1 MRIIFKFVISFL
13 IILFLLITY
22 LSLFGIETQRFN
34 NQIIKKIKSVNS
46 DLNIKLKTI
55 KIIFDPF
62 QFDVNVK
69 TIGPALSNKNE
80 NIEIESIKAK
90 VSLKSLINKKF
101 SIENLQIST
110 KSLDAKS
117 LITFVRSINQKPELY
132 ILEKIVKK
140 GFLIADI
147 KLEFDSEGKIK
158 DNYKIKGFLKDGK
171 LSFNDGNS
179 LDKLDLIFNSKYNEL
194 KIIDTNFKLNNIN
207 FKSEEILIKNE
218 KNKFSFQG
226 DISHEKFDLKNKDFK
241 HLISPFI
248 KKLNFT
254 NLSFVSKNKFSFYL
268 DRKFEIKDLEIKSS
282 MNLLELSILNDYELS
297 NFFPK
302 IKEEILLSDNNLKI
316 NYTKKNL
323 SVIGE
328 GKILIQDNEDD
339 IFYKIDQVNKDI
351 KFETSIQINDNPI
364 NIDFLSYEKKIEK
377 ALINFKGIK
386 EDKENLLISSFS
398 YKEKE
403 NIFDFQKINFNEFFQ
418 INKLDKLELNY
429 FDKDNRKN
437 SISLFR
443 KNKEYFLSGSYFNAD
458 NLIENLFESDQNKS
472 ILININNKFNINI
485 DKVRLDKDNILK
497 NFVGH
502 LTFKNKKINNGK
514 LEGLF
519 TSNKKLKLTI
529 NKKGNNRI
537 TTLFLDRAE
546 PIIRRYKFIKGFEQ
560 GVLDFYSTSN
570 GEETRSTLKIYN
582 FKLKEM
588 PALTKVL
595 TLASLQ
601 GIADIMSGEGI
612 RFDEFEM
619 NFKDHKD
626 LINIEEIYAIGPAIS
641 ILMEGYIEKKR
652 LISLRGTLVPA
663 TTINKFIGSIPV
675 LGNILVGAK
684 TGEGV
689 FGVSF
694 KIKGPPKN
702 LETTVNPVKT
712 LTPRFITRTLEKIK
726 KKLIYFYFE
735 VPLLPNRK
743 F

>member
-132 ILEKIVKK
+132 VLEKIVKK

-147 KLEFDSEGKIK
+147 KLEFDTEGKIK
-158 DNYKIKGFLKDGK
+158 DNYNIKGLLKDGK
-171 LSFNDGNS
+171 LSFYKGIS
-179 LDKLDLIFNSKYNEL
+179 IDKLDLIFNSKHNEL
-194 KIIDTNFKLNNIN
+194 EITDINFKFNNIN
-207 FKSEEILIKNE
+207 FKSEEILVKNE
-218 KNKFSFQG
+218 KNKFLFQG
-226 DISHEKFDLKNKDFK
+226 KISHEKFDLRNEDFK
-241 HLISPFI
+241 NLIRPLI
-248 KKLNFT
+248 KKINFT
-254 NLSFVSKNKFSFYL
+254 NLSFESENKFSFYL
-268 DRKFEIKDLEIKSS
+268 DRKFKIRDLEINSK
-282 MNLLELSILNDYELS
+282 MNLLKLSILNNYELS

-302 IKEEILLSDNNLKI
+302 VKEEILLSDNNLEI
-316 NYTKKNL
+316 DYIKKNF

-328 GKILIQDNEDD
+328 GKILIQDNEDN
-339 IFYKIDQVNKDI
+339 IFYKIDKVNKNI
-351 KFETSIQINDNPI
+351 KFETSVQINDNPI
-364 NIDFLSYEKKIEK
+364 NIDFIGYEKKNKK
-377 ALINFKGIK
+377 ALINFEGIK
-386 EDKENLLISSFS
+386 EDKGNLLISSFS

-403 NIFDFQKINFNEFFQ
+403 NIFDFQKIILNKVFQ
-418 INKLDKLELNY
+418 INELDQLEMNY

-437 SISLFR
+437 SILLIR
-443 KNKEYFLSGSYFNAD
+443 KNKEYSLSGSYFNAD
-458 NLIENLFESDQNKS
+458 NLIENLFEINQDKS
-472 ILININNKFNINI
+472 NLIKINNKLNINI
-485 DKVRLDKDNILK
+485 DKVSLDKDHILQ
-497 NFVGH
+497 NVTGN
-502 LTFKNKKINNGK
+502 LTFKNKKIDTGQ
-514 LEGLF
+514 LEGFF
-519 TSNKKLKLTI
+519 TSDKKLKLTI

-537 TTLFLDRAE
+537 TTLFLDQAD
-546 PIIRRYKFIKGFEQ
+546 PIIRRYKFIKGFED
-560 GVLDFYSTSN
+560 GVLDFYSTNN
-570 GEETRSTLKIYN
+570 GEETISTLKIYN

-588 PALTKVL
+588 PALTKIL

-619 NFKDHKD
+619 KFKDHKD
-626 LINIEEIYAIGPAIS
+626 LIKIEEIYAIGPAIS
-641 ILMEGYIEKKR
+641 ILMEGYIEKKK

-663 TTINKFIGSIPV
+663 TTINKFIGSIPL

-726 KKLIYFYFE
+726 K
-735 VPLLPNRK
+735 N
-743 F
+743 

>member
-1 MRIIFKFVISFL
+1 MRIIFKFVISFF
-13 IILFLLITY
+13 IILFLLVTY

-34 NQIIKKIKSVNS
+34 NQIIKKIKSINN
-46 DLNIKLKTI
+46 DLDIKLKTI
-55 KIIFDPF
+55 KIVFDPF
-62 QFDVNVK
+62 QFDINVK
-69 TIGPALSNKNE
+69 TIAPELISKNE
-80 NIEIESIKAK
+80 NIEIENIKAK
-90 VSLKSLINKKF
+90 VSLKALINKKF
-101 SIENLQIST
+101 SLENLELST
-110 KSLDAKS
+110 KSLDLKS
-117 LITFVRSINQKPELY
+117 LITFARSINQKPELY

-147 KLEFDSEGKIK
+147 KLEFDAEGRIK
-158 DNYKIKGFLKDGK
+158 NNYNIKGFLKDGK
-171 LSFNDGNS
+171 LSFYDGIS
-179 LDKLDLIFNSKYNEL
+179 VEKLDLIFNSNYNEL
-194 KIIDTNFKLNNIN
+194 KITDTNFKLDNVN

-218 KNKFSFQG
+218 KNKFLFQG
-226 DISHEKFDLKNKDFK
+226 KISHEKFDLKNEDFK
-241 HLISPFI
+241 NLVSPFI
-248 KKLNFT
+248 KKLNFA

-268 DRKFEIKDLEIKSS
+268 DRKFKIKDLEIKSS
-282 MNLLELSILNDYELS
+282 MNLLKLSILNDYELS
-297 NFFPK
+297 IFFPK

-316 NYTKKNL
+316 NYIKKNL

-339 IFYKIDQVNKDI
+339 IFYKIDRFNKDI

-364 NIDFLSYEKKIEK
+364 NIDFLSYEKKNEE

-403 NIFDFQKINFNEFFQ
+403 NIFDFQKINFNKVFQ
-418 INKLDKLELNY
+418 INELDKLELNY

-437 SISLFR
+437 SILLFR

-458 NLIENLFESDQNKS
+458 NLIENLFESNQNKS
-472 ILININNKFNINI
+472 SPININNKFNLNI
-485 DKVRLDKDNILK
+485 DKIRLDKDNILK
-497 NFVGH
+497 NFVGN
-502 LTFKNKKINNGK
+502 LTFKNKKIDNGK
-514 LEGLF
+514 LEGFF

-529 NKKGNNRI
+529 NKKGNNKV

-546 PIIRRYKFIKGFEQ
+546 PIIRRYKFIKGFEE
-560 GVLDFYSTSN
+560 GALDFYSTSD
-570 GEETRSTLKIYN
+570 GKKTRSTLKIYN

-588 PALTKVL
+588 PALTKIL

-619 NFKDHKD
+619 NLTDHKD
-626 LINIEEIYAIGPAIS
+626 LTKIEEIYAIGPAIS
-641 ILMEGYIEKKR
+641 ILMEGYIEKKK

-675 LGNILVGAK
+675 LGDILVGAK

-726 KKLIYFYFE
+726 K
-735 VPLLPNRK
+735 N
-743 F
+743 

>member
-132 ILEKIVKK
+132 VLEKIVKK

-268 DRKFEIKDLEIKSS
+268 DRKFEIKDLDIKSS

-437 SISLFR
+437 SILLFR

-726 KKLIYFYFE
+726 K
-735 VPLLPNRK
+735 N
-743 F
+743 

>member
-132 ILEKIVKK
+132 VLEKIVKK

-268 DRKFEIKDLEIKSS
+268 DRKFEIKDLDIKSS

-437 SISLFR
+437 SILLFR

-472 ILININNKFNINI
+472 ILININNKLNINI

-726 KKLIYFYFE
+726 K
-735 VPLLPNRK
+735 N
-743 F
+743 

>member
-1 MRIIFKFVISFL
+1 MRIIFKFVISLFV
-13 IILFLLITY
+13 ILFLSITY
-22 LSLFGIETQRFN
+22 LSLFGIETQKFN

-46 DLNIKLKTI
+46 DLDIRLKTI

-62 QFDVNVK
+62 QFDINVK
-69 TIGPALSNKNE
+69 TIAPELISKNE
-80 NIEIESIKAK
+80 NIEIENIKAK
-90 VSLKSLINKKF
+90 VSLKALINKKF
-101 SIENLQIST
+101 SIENLEIST

-132 ILEKIVKK
+132 VLEKIVKK

-147 KLEFDSEGKIK
+147 KLEFDAEGRIK
-158 DNYKIKGFLKDGK
+158 NNYNIKGFLKDGK
-171 LSFNDGNS
+171 LSFYKGIS
-179 LDKLDLIFNSKYNEL
+179 IDKLDLIFNSKYNEL
-194 KIIDTNFKLNNIN
+194 EITDTNFKFNNIN
-207 FKSEEILIKNE
+207 FKSEEILVKNE
-218 KNKFSFQG
+218 KNKFLFQG
-226 DISHEKFDLKNKDFK
+226 KISHEKFDLRNEDFK
-241 HLISPFI
+241 NLISPLT
-248 KKLNFT
+248 KKINFT
-254 NLSFVSKNKFSFYL
+254 NLSFESENKFSFYL
-268 DRKFEIKDLEIKSS
+268 DRKFKIRDLEINSK
-282 MNLLELSILNDYELS
+282 MNLSKLSILNNYELS

-302 IKEEILLSDNNLKI
+302 VKEEILLSDNNLEI
-316 NYTKKNL
+316 DYIKKNF

-328 GKILIQDNEDD
+328 GKILIQDNEDN
-339 IFYKIDQVNKDI
+339 IFYKIDKVNKNI
-351 KFETSIQINDNPI
+351 KFETSVQINDNPI
-364 NIDFLSYEKKIEK
+364 NIDFIGYEKKNKK
-377 ALINFKGIK
+377 ALINFEGIK
-386 EDKENLLISSFS
+386 ENKGNLLISSFS

-403 NIFDFQKINFNEFFQ
+403 NIFDFQKINLNKVFQ
-418 INKLDKLELNY
+418 INELDQLEMNY

-437 SISLFR
+437 SILLIR
-443 KNKEYFLSGSYFNAD
+443 KNKEYSLSGSYFNAD
-458 NLIENLFESDQNKS
+458 NLIENLFEINQDKS
-472 ILININNKFNINI
+472 NLIKINNKLNINI
-485 DKVRLDKDNILK
+485 DKVSLDKDNILQ
-497 NFVGH
+497 NVAGN
-502 LTFKNKKINNGK
+502 LTFKKNKIDTGQ
-514 LEGLF
+514 LEGFF
-519 TSNKKLKLTI
+519 TSDKKLKLTI

-537 TTLFLDRAE
+537 TTLFLDQAD

-570 GEETRSTLKIYN
+570 GEETISTLKIYN

-588 PALTKVL
+588 PALTKIL

-619 NFKDHKD
+619 RFKDHKD
-626 LINIEEIYAIGPAIS
+626 LIKIEEIYAIGPAIS
-641 ILMEGYIEKKR
+641 ILMEGYIEKKK

-675 LGNILVGAK
+675 LGNILIGAK

-726 KKLIYFYFE
+726 K
-735 VPLLPNRK
+735 N
-743 F
+743 

>member
-1 MRIIFKFVISFL
+1 MRIIFKFVISLF

-22 LSLFGIETQRFN
+22 LSLFGIETQKFN
-34 NQIIKKIKSVNS
+34 NQIIKKVKSLNSNLDIK
-46 DLNIKLKTI
+46 IETI
-55 KIIFDPF
+55 KIVFNPF
-62 QFDVNVK
+62 EFGINVK
-69 TIGPALSNKNE
+69 TIGPELISKNE
-80 NIEIESIKAK
+80 TIEIENIKAK
-90 VSLKSLINKKF
+90 VSLKALINKKF
-101 SIENLQIST
+101 SIENLEIST

-117 LITFVRSINQKPELY
+117 LIAFVRSINQRPELY
-132 ILEKIVKK
+132 VLEKIVKK

-158 DNYKIKGFLKDGK
+158 NNYDIKGFLKDGK
-171 LSFNDGNS
+171 LNFYEGISV
-179 LDKLDLIFNSKYNEL
+179 DKLDLIFNSKYNEL
-194 KIIDTNFKLNNIN
+194 NITDINFKLNNIN
-207 FKSEEILIKNE
+207 FKSQEILVKNE

-226 DISHEKFDLKNKDFK
+226 KISHEKFDLKDDNFRN
-241 HLISPFI
+241 LISPFI

-254 NLSFVSKNKFSFYL
+254 NLSFVSENKFSFYL
-268 DRKFEIKDLEIKSS
+268 DRKFKMKDLEIISS
-282 MNLLELSILNDYELS
+282 MNLLKLSILNDFELI

-302 IKEEILLSDNNLKI
+302 IKEEISLFNNDLKI
-316 NYTKKNL
+316 NYIKKNL

-328 GKILIQDNEDD
+328 GKISIQDNEDV
-339 IFYKIDQVNKDI
+339 IFYKIDQVNEDV

-364 NIDFLSYEKKIEK
+364 NIDFLSYEKKNKK

-386 EDKENLLISSFS
+386 KDKENLLISLFS

-403 NIFDFQKINFNEFFQ
+403 NIFNFQKIDFNKIFQ
-418 INKLDKLELNY
+418 INKLDKMELNY

-437 SISLFR
+437 SILLFR

-458 NLIENLFESDQNKS
+458 NLIENLFESNQNTS
-472 ILININNKFNINI
+472 TLININDKFNINI
-485 DKVRLDKDNILK
+485 DKVRLDEDNILK
-497 NFVGH
+497 NLVGN
-502 LTFKNKKINNGK
+502 LTFKNKKIDNGK

-519 TSNKKLKLTI
+519 TNNKKLKLTI

-546 PIIRRYKFIKGFEQ
+546 PIIRRYKFIKGFEE

-570 GEETRSTLKIYN
+570 SEETRSTLKIYN

-619 NFKDHKD
+619 NFKDDKN
-626 LINIEEIYAIGPAIS
+626 LIKIEEIYAIGPAIS
-641 ILMEGYIEKKR
+641 ILMEGYIEKKK

-675 LGNILVGAK
+675 LGDILVGAK

-726 KKLIYFYFE
+726 K
-735 VPLLPNRK
+735 N
-743 F
+743 

>member
-132 ILEKIVKK
+132 VLEKIVKK

-403 NIFDFQKINFNEFFQ
+403 NIFDFQKIILNKVFQ
-418 INKLDKLELNY
+418 INELDQLEMNY

-437 SISLFR
+437 SILLFR

-726 KKLIYFYFE
+726 K
-735 VPLLPNRK
+735 N
-743 F
+743 

>member
-1 MRIIFKFVISFL
+1 MRIIFKFVISLF

-22 LSLFGIETQRFN
+22 LSLFGIETQKFN
-34 NQIIKKIKSVNS
+34 NQIIKKVKSLNSNLDIK
-46 DLNIKLKTI
+46 IETI
-55 KIIFDPF
+55 KIVFNPF
-62 QFDVNVK
+62 EFGINVK
-69 TIGPALSNKNE
+69 TIGPELISKNE
-80 NIEIESIKAK
+80 TIEIENIKAK
-90 VSLKSLINKKF
+90 VSLKALINKKF
-101 SIENLQIST
+101 SIENLEIST

-117 LITFVRSINQKPELY
+117 LIAFVRSINQRPELY
-132 ILEKIVKK
+132 VLEKIVKK

-158 DNYKIKGFLKDGK
+158 NNYDIKGFLKDGK
-171 LSFNDGNS
+171 LNFYEGISV
-179 LDKLDLIFNSKYNEL
+179 DKLDLIFNSKYNEL
-194 KIIDTNFKLNNIN
+194 NITDINFKLNNIN
-207 FKSEEILIKNE
+207 FKSQEILVKNE

-226 DISHEKFDLKNKDFK
+226 KISHEKFDLKDDNFRN
-241 HLISPFI
+241 LISPFI

-254 NLSFVSKNKFSFYL
+254 NLSFVSENKFSFYL
-268 DRKFEIKDLEIKSS
+268 DRKFKMKDLEIISS
-282 MNLLELSILNDYELS
+282 MNLLKLSILNDFELI

-302 IKEEILLSDNNLKI
+302 IKEEISLFNNDLKI
-316 NYTKKNL
+316 NYIKKNF

-328 GKILIQDNEDD
+328 GKILIQDNEDV
-339 IFYKIDQVNKDI
+339 IFYKIDQVNEDV

-364 NIDFLSYEKKIEK
+364 NIDFLSYEKKNKK

-386 EDKENLLISSFS
+386 KDKENLLISLFS

-403 NIFDFQKINFNEFFQ
+403 NIFNFQKIDFNKIFQ
-418 INKLDKLELNY
+418 INKLDKMELNY

-437 SISLFR
+437 SILLFR

-458 NLIENLFESDQNKS
+458 NLIENLFESNQNTS
-472 ILININNKFNINI
+472 TLININDKFNINI
-485 DKVRLDKDNILK
+485 DKVRLDEDNILK
-497 NFVGH
+497 NLVGN
-502 LTFKNKKINNGK
+502 LTFKNKKIDNGK

-519 TSNKKLKLTI
+519 TNNKKLKLTI

-546 PIIRRYKFIKGFEQ
+546 PIIRRYKFIKGFEE

-570 GEETRSTLKIYN
+570 SEETRSTLKIYN

-619 NFKDHKD
+619 NFKDDKN
-626 LINIEEIYAIGPAIS
+626 LIKIEEIYAIGPAIS
-641 ILMEGYIEKKR
+641 ILMEGYIEKKK

-675 LGNILVGAK
+675 LGDILVGAK

-726 KKLIYFYFE
+726 K
-735 VPLLPNRK
+735 N
-743 F
+743 

>member
-132 ILEKIVKK
+132 VLEKIVKK

-268 DRKFEIKDLEIKSS
+268 DRKFEIKDLDIKSS

-472 ILININNKFNINI
+472 ILININNKLNINI

-726 KKLIYFYFE
+726 K
-735 VPLLPNRK
+735 N
-743 F
+743 

>member
-1 MRIIFKFVISFL
+1 MRIIFKFIISFVV
-13 IILFLLITY
+13 ILFLLITY
-22 LSLFGIETQRFN
+22 LSLFGIETQKFN

-55 KIIFDPF
+55 KIVFDPF
-62 QFDVNVK
+62 QFDLNVK
-69 TIGPALSNKNE
+69 TIAPELISKNE
-80 NIEIESIKAK
+80 NIEIENIKAK
-90 VSLKSLINKKF
+90 VSLKALINKKF
-101 SIENLQIST
+101 SIENLEIST

-117 LITFVRSINQKPELY
+117 LITFVRLINQKPELY
-132 ILEKIVKK
+132 VLEKIVKK

-147 KLEFDSEGKIK
+147 KLEFDNEGKIK
-158 DNYKIKGFLKDGK
+158 DNYTIKGFLKDGK
-171 LSFNDGNS
+171 LSFYDGIS
-179 LDKLDLIFNSKYNEL
+179 ADKLNLIFNLKYNEL
-194 KIIDTNFKLNNIN
+194 KITDTNFKLNNID
-207 FKSEEILIKNE
+207 FKSEEILVKNE

-226 DISHEKFDLKNKDFK
+226 KISHEKLDLKNEDFK
-241 HLISPFI
+241 NLISPFI
-248 KKLNFT
+248 KKLNFA
-254 NLSFVSKNKFSFYL
+254 NLSFVSENKFSFYL

-282 MNLLELSILNDYELS
+282 MNLLKLSILNDYELS

-302 IKEEILLSDNNLKI
+302 IKEKILLSNNNLKI

-364 NIDFLSYEKKIEK
+364 NIDLLSYQKKNEE
-377 ALINFKGIK
+377 ALINFKGFK
-386 EDKENLLISSFS
+386 EDKENLLINSLS
-398 YKEKE
+398 YKEKD
-403 NIFDFQKINFNEFFQ
+403 NIFNFQKINFNKVFQ

-429 FDKDNRKN
+429 FDRDNRKN
-437 SISLFR
+437 SILLFR

-458 NLIENLFESDQNKS
+458 NLIGNLFESDQNKS
-472 ILININNKFNINI
+472 SPININNKFNINI

-497 NFVGH
+497 KFVGN

-570 GEETRSTLKIYN
+570 GEETRSTLKIYD

-588 PALTKVL
+588 PALTKIL

-619 NFKDHKD
+619 KFKDHKD
-626 LINIEEIYAIGPAIS
+626 LIKIEEIYAIGPAIS
-641 ILMEGYIEKKR
+641 ILMEGYIEKKK

-675 LGNILVGAK
+675 LGNILIGAK

-726 KKLIYFYFE
+726 K
-735 VPLLPNRK
+735 N
-743 F
+743 